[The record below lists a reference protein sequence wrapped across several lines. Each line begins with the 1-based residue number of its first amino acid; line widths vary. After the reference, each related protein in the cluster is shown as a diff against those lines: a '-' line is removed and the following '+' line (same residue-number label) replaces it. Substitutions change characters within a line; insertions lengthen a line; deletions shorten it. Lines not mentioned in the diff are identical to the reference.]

1 VLGVAAHLDKNTG
14 RREID
19 GGAAGLQSVFDSQNP
34 WLFPPSVKLLLSGH
48 VHVWAQL
55 NFSSPHPSQ
64 FIAGFSGAQKDIVP
78 LPEVLPAAVKVAPRA
93 VVDRFSSWVDGFGFM
108 TMVRTGRKAGTS
120 RCTT

>member
-1 VLGVAAHLDKNTG
+1 
-14 RREID
+14 
-19 GGAAGLQSVFDSQNP
+19 
-34 WLFPPSVKLLLSGH
+34 
-48 VHVWAQL
+48 
-55 NFSSPHPSQ
+55 
-64 FIAGFSGAQKDIVP
+64 VP